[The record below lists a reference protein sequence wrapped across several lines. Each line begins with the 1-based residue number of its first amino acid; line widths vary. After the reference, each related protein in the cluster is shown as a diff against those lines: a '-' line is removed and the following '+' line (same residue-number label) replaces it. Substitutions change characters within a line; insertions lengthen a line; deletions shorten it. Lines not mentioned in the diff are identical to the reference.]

1 MYKSHHQHIFASV
14 SCCRS
19 CHCIAQVV
27 CAFSGIINLT
37 MQWWPSLTVSSSLKR
52 RWRRVTQA
60 SVFLIGKN
68 VQKINLYIKISCH
81 YRSPGCWKIC
91 NCSWCKWKLILISQE
106 RIVVGNIDNLKMIN
120 YHSIN
125 QVMDSAKHAFTLLL
139 RPFNLPIFGVEWDV
153 QCYIYVPISMT

>member
-1 MYKSHHQHIFASV
+1 MIRKTLSFKKVLEEMYKSHHQHIFASV

-52 RWRRVTQA
+52 RWKRVTQA

-68 VQKINLYIKISCH
+68 VQKINLYKKKCMPLYIT
-81 YRSPGCWKIC
+81 R
-91 NCSWCKWKLILISQE
+91 
-106 RIVVGNIDNLKMIN
+106 
-120 YHSIN
+120 
-125 QVMDSAKHAFTLLL
+125 LLEDITVAGA
-139 RPFNLPIFGVEWDV
+139 NE
-153 QCYIYVPISMT
+153 S